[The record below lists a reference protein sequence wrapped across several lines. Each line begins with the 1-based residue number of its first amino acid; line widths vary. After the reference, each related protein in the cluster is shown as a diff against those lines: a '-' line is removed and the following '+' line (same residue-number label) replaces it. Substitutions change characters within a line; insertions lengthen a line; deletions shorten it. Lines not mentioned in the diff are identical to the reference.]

1 MELER
6 IVAKHRLRDRKFR
19 HDAAYRRAK
28 KEQYAG
34 RAVYKLE
41 EIDAKFHLFKPGG
54 RVLDLGCW
62 PGSWLQFVAPKIG
75 PQGLGVGVDLKAV
88 SIELPDHIQTLE
100 GDVFKLKPEAFRK
113 KFGAFT
119 TVISDMAPQTSGD
132 RPGDQHGSEELFL
145 RALQIAQACL
155 KPGGHFTAKIF
166 QGPRFPMILKSMK
179 DSFQEANAF
188 RPASTRTGS
197 FEQYMVGRGLR
208 ASAQVDE
215 ASNSDR

>member
-1 MELER
+1 M
-6 IVAKHRLRDRKFR
+6 AKHRLRDRKFR
-19 HDAAYRRAK
+19 HDAAYLRAK

-41 EIDAKFHLFKPGG
+41 EIDDKFHLFKPAG

-62 PGSWLQFVAPKIG
+62 PGSWLQYVAPKIG
-75 PQGLGVGVDLKAV
+75 PEGLGVGVDLKAV
-88 SIELPDHIQTLE
+88 SIALPPHISTFE

-119 TVISDMAPQTSGD
+119 VVISDMAPHTSGD

-145 RALQIAQACL
+145 RAIEIARACL
-155 KPGGHFTAKIF
+155 RPGGHFTAKIF
-166 QGPRFPMILKSMK
+166 QGPRFPQILRTMK
-179 DSFQEANAF
+179 ETFQESKAF

-208 ASAQVDE
+208 TSARVVTEGD
-215 ASNSDR
+215 ADADPGADD